1 MLTSFNQIIRFELSS
16 AILHLAKINL
26 ILTFNLWQNIVFFHI
41 FICAS
46 LSVQTSIWL
55 KNLHLHVTPYSIQST
70 ICCPISGQ
78 TSSWSFPISARPWE
92 QRAFGLVS
100 HSLTIIPFIVGSGHR
115 AHLITGLP

>member
-1 MLTSFNQIIRFELSS
+1 MGSGRSFSLACEESAQRKDSVLTSFNQIIRFELSS

-55 KNLHLHVTPYSIQST
+55 KNLHLHVTLTQSN
-70 ICCPISGQ
+70 P
-78 TSSWSFPISARPWE
+78 PSAALFLGRP
-92 QRAFGLVS
+92 RPGLSLSLPDHGSKEPLALS
-100 HSLTIIPFIVGSGHR
+100 HTH
-115 AHLITGLP
+115 